1 MPSSRK
7 LRTPTIMRNV
17 ERPAVMNGTTY
28 GPPRYASPIY
38 EAGVKA
44 YLNDQHKAWMEA
56 NPDAVRVYKK
66 LAANNAKRSMSP
78 GTRAHKEN
86 MAAQRAK
93 AKAEG
98 MTNANLYMQFNE
110 GNAINAVMDRNALR
124 SHAEEIV
131 RAFRESDVPPQWEM
145 YRPLIEKAP
154 RQRTHRARNRRRA
167 ATRRRHHKH

>member
-1 MPSSRK
+1 MPPSRK
-7 LRTPTIMRNV
+7 LRTPTTPRAV
-17 ERPAVMNGTTY
+17 PRPGAMGGPGNGM
-28 GPPRYASPIY
+28 PRYGSPIY
-38 EAGVKA
+38 EAEVSA
-44 YLNDQHKAWMEA
+44 YLDDEHKAWMEA
-56 NPDAVRVYKK
+56 NPNAVRVYKK
-66 LAANNAKRSMSP
+66 LAANHAKRSMSP
-78 GTRAHKEN
+78 DTRAHKEN
-86 MAAQRAK
+86 MAAQRAA
-93 AKAEG
+93 AKAAG

-110 GNAINAVMDRNALR
+110 GNAINAVMYRNALR